1 MEATDFNG
9 THKRANAPL
18 PIHTGAGW
26 SSPSN
31 GHKLLQPPPPPR
43 RMLPPVPARPRNQ
56 TPSCSGLLEF
66 VHRNWKNG
74 AILLLVMYLSFE
86 LLSDGDST
94 HLNYAYLGSVTSAS
108 VETATAMA
116 VQTQTAGDQYQQTS
130 QKTGSRPPQTAQ
142 SIVEVEASKPLR
154 TLENMDPPQTAQ
166 SIVKVEA
173 SKSLRTLENMDNV
186 IHTSCPAV
194 QEKGVTLVMQTSVN
208 CMWLLQEQCRR
219 WKGPIVVVVGLKINE
234 IPLVIDDCPQLN
246 VVELQINDPELWPVN
261 QLRNLGLDR
270 TKFKQVTFLC

>member
-1 MEATDFNG
+1 
-9 THKRANAPL
+9 
-18 PIHTGAGW
+18 
-26 SSPSN
+26 
-31 GHKLLQPPPPPR
+31 
-43 RMLPPVPARPRNQ
+43 
-56 TPSCSGLLEF
+56 
-66 VHRNWKNG
+66 
-74 AILLLVMYLSFE
+74 
-86 LLSDGDST
+86 
-94 HLNYAYLGSVTSAS
+94 
-108 VETATAMA
+108 MA
-116 VQTQTAGDQYQQTS
+116 VQTAGGQYQQTS

-142 SIVEVEASKPLR
+142 SIVE
-154 TLENMDPPQTAQ
+154 
-166 SIVKVEA
+166 VEA